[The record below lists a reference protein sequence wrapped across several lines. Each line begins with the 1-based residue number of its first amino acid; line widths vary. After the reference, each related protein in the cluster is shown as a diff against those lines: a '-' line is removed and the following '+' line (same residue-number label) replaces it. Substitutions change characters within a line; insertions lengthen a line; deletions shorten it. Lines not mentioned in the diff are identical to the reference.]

1 MPLLFHRRE
10 GRIGFTSLL
19 HHIPLIFFF
28 VYNNNKCTATFSFS
42 VWRSRHLGAIGA
54 RRSSHNFIFLF
65 LFFILLTLLD
75 SSFFILL
82 SDASY
87 AATGGR
93 IVRRSAGTG
102 GSGTAS
108 VQCASGNAGSVRPIG
123 QTSTC
128 IHPRCTGTASHL
140 CESSCEL

>member
-1 MPLLFHRRE
+1 MY
-10 GRIGFTSLL
+10 SN
-19 HHIPLIFFF
+19 IFFQR
-28 VYNNNKCTATFSFS
+28 VEIATPGRH
-42 VWRSRHLGAIGA
+42 RSAQIL
-54 RRSSHNFIFLF
+54 SQFYF

-140 CESSCEL
+140 KFKFLINFSF

>member
-10 GRIGFTSLL
+10 EGTDWFLHYYCIIFLL
-19 HHIPLIFFF
+19 YLFFF
-28 VYNNNKCTATFSFS
+28 SVYNNNKCTVILLRAEIATPGRHRSAQILSQVFYLFSF
-42 VWRSRHLGAIGA
+42 
-54 RRSSHNFIFLF
+54 
-65 LFFILLTLLD
+65 LTLLD
-75 SSFFILL
+75 SFFLL

-108 VQCASGNAGSVRPIG
+108 VQYASGSAGSVRPIG

-140 CESSCEL
+140 